1 MFLRLTCTVAI
12 LSATA
17 AAPGFAQ
24 AATNK
29 AAVPAASAATTPAK
43 PAPSGIADSATA
55 SRPDD
60 RAAYEASGRRDP
72 FVSLLARG
80 DAKLPTS
87 GRPAGVK
94 GLLIGDLSVRGV
106 LRTRGKLLAIVQSPD
121 NKTYTVHPGDAL
133 LDGSVKVVATD
144 AVIFLQRVDDPLSP
158 VKQREIRKTLRI
170 SEETR

>member
-1 MFLRLTCTVAI
+1 MMLRLTCTVAI
-12 LSATA
+12 LSAIA
-17 AAPGFAQ
+17 AAPGYAQ

-29 AAVPAASAATTPAK
+29 AAAPAATAATTPAK
-43 PAPSGIADSATA
+43 AASSGTADSATTA
-55 SRPDD
+55 RPDE

-87 GRPAGVK
+87 GRPGGVK
-94 GLLIGDLSVRGV
+94 GLMIGDLSVRGV
-106 LRTRGKLLAIVQSPD
+106 LRSHGKLLAIVQSPD

-133 LDGSVKVVATD
+133 FDGSVKVVATD

-158 VKQREIRKTLRI
+158 VKQREIRKSLRI

>member
-1 MFLRLTCTVAI
+1 MMLRLTCTVAI
-12 LSATA
+12 LSAIA
-17 AAPGFAQ
+17 AAPGYAQ

-29 AAVPAASAATTPAK
+29 AAAPAATAATPPAK
-43 PAPSGIADSATA
+43 AASSGTADSATTA
-55 SRPDD
+55 RPDE

-87 GRPAGVK
+87 GRPGGVK
-94 GLLIGDLSVRGV
+94 GLMIGDLSVRGV
-106 LRTRGKLLAIVQSPD
+106 LRSHGKLLAIVQSPD

-133 LDGSVKVVATD
+133 FDGSVKVVATD

-158 VKQREIRKTLRI
+158 VKQREIRKSLRI